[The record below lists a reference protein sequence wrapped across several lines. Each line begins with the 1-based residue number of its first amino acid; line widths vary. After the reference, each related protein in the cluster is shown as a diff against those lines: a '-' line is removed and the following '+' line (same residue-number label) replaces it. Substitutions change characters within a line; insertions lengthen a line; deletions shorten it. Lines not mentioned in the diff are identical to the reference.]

1 MELTNKELADMYI
14 KYKQQVKYYN
24 QSQSFYDLNKYL
36 ESKKYL
42 SIVKMEMHKR
52 GLKKKEAKK
61 LGNYN
66 EIGLKV
72 EKNARHH
79 PIIGKRPT
87 LNFDCYFT
95 V

>member
-42 SIVKMEMHKR
+42 SIIKMEMHKR

-66 EIGLKV
+66 IFG
-72 EKNARHH
+72 
-79 PIIGKRPT
+79 
-87 LNFDCYFT
+87 
-95 V
+95 

>member
-61 LGNYN
+61 LGTKKAPVTIQKL
-66 EIGLKV
+66 EGS
-72 EKNARHH
+72 RH
-79 PIIGKRPT
+79 
-87 LNFDCYFT
+87 
-95 V
+95 